1 MENKLSR
8 LFDYQKFSGNDAL
21 ADIIND
27 VESRYPSAKELSDD
41 DLFFVNA
48 ARGLDTEAAK
58 RTFARVDHTD
68 AYTRK

>member
-48 ARGLDTEAAK
+48 AGAVEAPSTPELVHK
-58 RTFARVDHTD
+58 DRN
-68 AYTRK
+68 K

>member
-8 LFDYQKFSGNDAL
+8 LFDYQKFSGNDEL

-48 ARGLDTEAAK
+48 AGAVEQPPVSDLVHKDRNK
-58 RTFARVDHTD
+58 
-68 AYTRK
+68 